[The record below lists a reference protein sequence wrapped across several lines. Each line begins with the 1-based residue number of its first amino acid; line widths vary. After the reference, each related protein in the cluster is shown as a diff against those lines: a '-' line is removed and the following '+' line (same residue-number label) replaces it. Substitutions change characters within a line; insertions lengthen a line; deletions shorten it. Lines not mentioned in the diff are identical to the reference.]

1 MYHEGIEPFLENLE
15 DKNIGIA
22 GGSVVAM
29 VLSSINS
36 LIIYISNLTIG
47 KKKYV
52 DVEEQVKTI
61 LQKANELKQKSLEDM
76 DNDKIVLDKILATY
90 KNRNEAPEEYYK
102 ACKEGVEFGMDV
114 LKMAVDVLELSE
126 EISQCGNR
134 MLSSDFQICAY
145 LGLASVQSAI
155 VNVKINIIDEF
166 GEAYINEI
174 NEKCTE
180 FLKQATEISNQ
191 IILNAKS

>member
-1 MYHEGIEPFLENLE
+1 MYHEGIEPFLEYLE

-47 KKKYV
+47 KKKYA
-52 DVEEQVKTI
+52 DVEGRVKAILEQ
-61 LQKANELKQKSLEDM
+61 ANNLKQQSLEDM

-90 KNRNEAPEEYYK
+90 KNRNDAPEEYHQ

-114 LKMAVDVLELSE
+114 LKMAVNVLELSE
-126 EISQCGNR
+126 EISQCGNK

-155 VNVKINIIDEF
+155 VNVKINIIDAL
-166 GEAYINEI
+166 GEEYINDV
-174 NEKCTE
+174 NEKCE
-180 FLKQATEISNQ
+180 ELLKQATEISNR
-191 IILNAKS
+191 IILNANS

>member
-1 MYHEGIEPFLENLE
+1 MYHEGIEPFLGNLE

-47 KKKYV
+47 KKKYA
-52 DVEEQVKTI
+52 DVEGRVKAILEQ
-61 LQKANELKQKSLEDM
+61 ANNLKQQSLEDM

-90 KNRNEAPEEYYK
+90 KNRNEAPEEYHQ

-114 LKMAVDVLELSE
+114 LKMAVNVLELSE
-126 EISQCGNR
+126 EISQCGNK

-155 VNVKINIIDEF
+155 VNVKINIIDALGKE
-166 GEAYINEI
+166 YINDV
-174 NEKCTE
+174 NEKCE
-180 FLKQATEISNQ
+180 ELLKQATEISNR
-191 IILNAKS
+191 IILNANS